1 MRHLVDERKRTKD
14 WFDRNPERGRELRR
28 NYYHRNKTTI
38 NTRSKET
45 RLKDPRKRMLIDSKA
60 TAKEKGYEHNLCLED
75 IVIPICC
82 PVFDRLWDEVQYK
95 PSLDRIDNSQGYV
108 KGNVQVISLLA
119 NQMKRDSTKEQLHQF
134 ARWVLQ

>member
-45 RLKDPRKRMLIDSKA
+45 RLKDPRKRMFTDSKT
-60 TAKEKGYEHNLCLED
+60 TAKEKQLDHNISLED
-75 IVIPICC
+75 IVIPTCC
-82 PVFDRLWDEVQYK
+82 PVFNKPWDEGQYK

-119 NQMKRDSTKEQLHQF
+119 NQMKRNSTQEQLQQF